1 MVMRIF
7 KGVEF
12 PYRATTVNTTVT
24 DDDYQIDIT
33 ANDVTI
39 TLISA
44 VGIPGRRYSL
54 KNSGTGTGTIATT
67 SSQGIDGIT
76 DSTQTI
82 DQCDNMVVMS
92 NNIGWIII

>member
-12 PYRATTVNTTVT
+12 PYRAVTANTTVT

-33 ANDVTI
+33 ANDVTV

-44 VGIPGRRYSL
+44 VGREGRQLSI
-54 KNSGTGTGTIATT
+54 KNSGTGTGTIDGDGTET
-67 SSQGIDGIT
+67 ID
-76 DSTQTI
+76 DELTQTI
-82 DQCDNMVVMS
+82 NPRDNIVIVS
-92 NNIGWIII
+92 NNVGWEII